1 MDGGLMKSMGYMMG
15 RENGNAPPLGF
26 MLSTRQE
33 IIIKVTPPPVPSMKK
48 RRPTGAPQKKEP
60 HC

>member
-1 MDGGLMKSMGYMMG
+1 MKSMGYMMG